1 MAKAAEGNTVAVHYT
16 GKLSDGTV
24 FDSSRER
31 EPLKVELGKGEVIP
45 GFEDALAG
53 MEVGQT
59 KTVEI
64 PADQAYGERREELIQ
79 SVSRDELPDE
89 VQVQVG
95 DQLQARTQEG
105 QLIMVRVES
114 IEDDSVQL
122 DANHPLAGKDLT
134 FDLEVM
140 EIA

>member
-53 MEVGQT
+53 MEIGET